1 MADEAGQ
8 PVGLFDSLKA
18 FARILLGLA
27 QTRLEI
33 LLNEID
39 EQRALLAREALL
51 ALAAA
56 FLFGLG
62 VVFTAIFFVIL
73 FWDTHRLLVVGLF
86 AALFLAAAAAAY
98 AALRAVQ
105 AGRPK
110 AFSTT
115 LGELAKDRE
124 SLR

>member
-1 MADEAGQ
+1 MADGAGQ

-18 FARILLGLA
+18 FARTMLALA

-33 LLNEID
+33 LVNEIE
-39 EQRALLAREALL
+39 EQRVLLARETLL
-51 ALAAA
+51 AVSAV
-56 FLFGLG
+56 FLLGLG
-62 VVFTAIFFVIL
+62 IVFTAIFFVIL

-86 AALFLAAAAAAY
+86 AVLFLAAAAALY
-98 AALRAVQ
+98 AGLRASQ
-105 AGRPK
+105 ANRPK
-110 AFSTT
+110 AFSAT

>member
-8 PVGLFDSLKA
+8 PVGVFDSLKS

-33 LLNEID
+33 LLNELE

-62 VVFTAIFFVIL
+62 LVFTALFFVIL

-86 AALFLAAAAAAY
+86 AALFLAGAAAAY
-98 AALRAVQ
+98 AALRAAQ
-105 AGRPK
+105 AERPK

>member
-18 FARILLGLA
+18 FARTVLALA

-33 LLNEID
+33 VINEIE
-39 EQRALLAREALL
+39 EQRALLAREAFL
-51 ALAAA
+51 ALAAV
-56 FLFGLG
+56 FLLGLSI
-62 VVFTAIFFVIL
+62 VFTALFLVIL
-73 FWDTHRLLVVGLF
+73 FWDTHRLLIVGLL
-86 AALFLAAAAAAY
+86 AVVFLAAAAAFFAG
-98 AALRAVQ
+98 LRAAQ
-105 AGRPK
+105 ANRPK
-110 AFSTT
+110 AFSAT

>member
-8 PVGLFDSLKA
+8 PVGLFDSLKT
-18 FARILLGLA
+18 FARTMLALA

-33 LLNEID
+33 VVNEIE

-51 ALAAA
+51 AVAAV
-56 FLFGLG
+56 FLLGLG
-62 VVFTAIFFVIL
+62 IIFAAIFFVIL
-73 FWDTHRLLVVGLF
+73 FWDSHRLLVVGLL
-86 AALFLAAAAAAY
+86 AALFLAAAAAVY
-98 AALRAVQ
+98 VSLRAAQ
-105 AGRPK
+105 ANRPK
-110 AFSTT
+110 AFSAT